1 MAFPTTDNKSELQ
14 AVNQILASVGQAP
27 VTSLDQTNPD
37 VALCYDTLTDVSRQI
52 QSEGWTFNKEFE
64 YPIEVN
70 SNKNIPIP
78 PNVLQMDLSRCNP
91 YFGST
96 DTVVRSKNGQKLLY
110 DRTNHTYEWSGEAI
124 KADIVWYFDWID
136 LPIPIQDYIVARSS
150 TVVSQ
155 RLITDSNLYQMLTQ
169 QEIFA
174 RARAMEYECNQGD
187 HTFFGHPVGHNNY
200 QSYQPYHALYR

>member
-78 PNVLQMDLSRCNP
+78 PNVLQMDLSRCNA

>member
-37 VALCYDTLTDVSRQI
+37 VALCYETLTDVSRQI
-52 QSEGWTFNKEFE
+52 QAEGWTYNKEFE

-70 SNKNIPIP
+70 SNKNIVIP
-78 PNVLQMDLSRCNP
+78 PNVLQMDLSRGNTF
-91 YFGST
+91 FGST

-110 DRTNHTYEWSGEAI
+110 DRTGHTYEWEVGEI

-150 TVVSQ
+150 TIVSQ
-155 RLITDSNLYQMLTQ
+155 RLITDANLYQMLTQ
-169 QEIFA
+169 QEIYT
-174 RARAMEYECNQGD
+174 RAMAMEYECNQGD